1 MTAAMYIDL
10 LLMWL
15 EIFLGTEAGPFPLS
29 PECQMV
35 VDLLNRAGGSREL
48 SRMTGIDRRLLQRQ
62 AKGQPPQPH
71 HIEALERAEAAITRA
86 HAETLAQAFR
96 RLAA

>member
-1 MTAAMYIDL
+1 MT
-10 LLMWL
+10 
-15 EIFLGTEAGPFPLS
+15 TE
-29 PECQMV
+29 QI
-35 VDLLNRAGGSREL
+35 VDILNRAGGSREL

-71 HIEALERAEAAITRA
+71 HIAKLVDADATITRS

>member
-1 MTAAMYIDL
+1 MTTERLAALIRRT
-10 LLMWL
+10 
-15 EIFLGTEAGPFPLS
+15 G
-29 PECQMV
+29 V
-35 VDLLNRAGGSREL
+35 REL

-71 HIEALERAEAAITRA
+71 HVEALERAEAEITRI
-86 HAETLAQAFR
+86 HAETLARAFR

>member
-1 MTAAMYIDL
+1 MT
-10 LLMWL
+10 
-15 EIFLGTEAGPFPLS
+15 TE
-29 PECQMV
+29 QII
-35 VDLLNRAGGSREL
+35 DLLNRAGGSREL

-71 HIEALERAEAAITRA
+71 HITALEAARERITRS
-86 HAETLAQAFR
+86 HAETLAQAFG

>member
-1 MTAAMYIDL
+1 MTAERIA
-10 LLMWL
+10 
-15 EIFLGTEAGPFPLS
+15 
-29 PECQMV
+29 
-35 VDLLNRAGGSREL
+35 DLLNRAGGSREL
-48 SRMTGIDRRLLQRQ
+48 SRLTGIDRRLLQRQ

-71 HIEALERAEAAITRA
+71 HVEALERAEAAITRA

>member
-1 MTAAMYIDL
+1 MK
-10 LLMWL
+10 
-15 EIFLGTEAGPFPLS
+15 TE
-29 PECQMV
+29 QI
-35 VDLLNRAGGSREL
+35 VDLLNRAGGSRAL
-48 SRMTGIDRRLLQRQ
+48 SRLTGIDRRLLQRQ

-71 HIEALERAEAAITRA
+71 HVEALERAEAAITRA